1 MTQHCMGERAS
12 PARAIRLLP
21 GVRAHGLPAYY
32 ACRPAVHRTNTG
44 RHCHFRWW
52 DALSGCLPSLPFR
65 FGMVVL
71 HRSFAPDKVIGRTIY
86 EVSPD
91 APPRWRDV
99 HARVLAGEELGQEED
114 FVLRKDGRAAWV
126 RWSMRPWRNVHG
138 RIGGALL
145 ISELITEQVE
155 IRHALADSEA
165 RFRATFE
172 NAAVGITHVAPD
184 GSFLRFNKALSR
196 LLGWPADELIT

>member
-1 MTQHCMGERAS
+1 MGSPPTTNAAQPFIEQMPAAIAIFDGGMRYRAVS
-12 PARAIRLLP
+12 RRYLSDLAWLFSTELLP
-21 GVRAHGLPAYY
+21 
-32 ACRPAVHRTNTG
+32 
-44 RHCHFRWW
+44 
-52 DALSGCLPSLPFR
+52 
-65 FGMVVL
+65 
-71 HRSFAPDKVIGRTIY
+71 PDKVIGRTIY

-91 APPRWRDV
+91 APPDWRDV

-145 ISELITEQVE
+145 ISEVITEQVG

-165 RFRATFE
+165 PFRATFE
-172 NAAVGITHVAPD
+172 KSAVGVTQLAPVRT
-184 GSFLRFNKALSR
+184 FLTVNQAPSPP
-196 LLGWPADELIT
+196 LGWRRDEALHKPSL